1 MMIITRL
8 HPWHQQIASPINPPK
23 HVGETVFDSSMHPA
37 DVVQLMALH
46 QHAEHKA
53 LPSWRA
59 RLHALYL
66 RLCR

>member
-37 DVVQLMALH
+37 DVAQLMVFH
-46 QHAEHKA
+46 QLAEHKTP
-53 LPSWRA
+53 PSWRA
-59 RLHALYL
+59 RLRA
-66 RLCR
+66 LCRRLHV

>member
-37 DVVQLMALH
+37 DVA
-46 QHAEHKA
+46 
-53 LPSWRA
+53 
-59 RLHALYL
+59 
-66 RLCR
+66 